1 VPAHVKSA
9 MYPHD
14 DTSEAPCC
22 VGCRFLDRIGLSE
35 QETSVAHLLLRG
47 WTNAGIACHL
57 QLSGDEVEETTA
69 RVIGKV
75 VRFRRESDEA
85 Q

>member
-1 VPAHVKSA
+1 
-9 MYPHD
+9 MYPDD
-14 DTSEAPCC
+14 DTMEAPCC
-22 VGCRFLDRIGLSE
+22 VGSGFLDRIGLSE

-47 WTNAGIACHL
+47 WTNARIARHL
-57 QLSGDEVEETTA
+57 RLSMGEVEETTA